1 MFDPEDTDTAVLQY
15 VTNPVGNDTLSHSR
29 RLENSSVI
37 SLNKTES
44 MSISYV
50 GEKTT

>member
-15 VTNPVGNDTLSHSR
+15 VRNPVGNDTLSHTR
-29 RLENSSVI
+29 RLETSSVV
-37 SLNKTES
+37 SLYKTES

-50 GEKTT
+50 GKKTT